1 MQINNNY
8 KVKMVG
14 LILGLIQLS
23 CSTGKEINEDYYLNK
38 EFIGKEFNNVSLG
51 VLTEDIDPDTINY
64 HDIQTEYLSRF
75 YFLKDFREQFP
86 VGMTYYSN
94 FDNVQWVFYNPMD
107 FNNSKE
113 YSYLDEKGIEKYFDL
128 PNSMEHL
135 KKENNFD
142 YLMYFESLTIYQ
154 RDNSKKSDLKS
165 GDKKYNIALTAK
177 YIIWDNQNLTLVTR
191 NQIYITSEFDNLFE
205 RWSFKNTI
213 MKLSSM
219 IIDDLPMFKR

>member
-1 MQINNNY
+1 
-8 KVKMVG
+8 
-14 LILGLIQLS
+14 
-23 CSTGKEINEDYYLNK
+23 
-38 EFIGKEFNNVSLG
+38 
-51 VLTEDIDPDTINY
+51 
-64 HDIQTEYLSRF
+64 
-75 YFLKDFREQFP
+75 
-86 VGMTYYSN
+86 
-94 FDNVQWVFYNPMD
+94 
-107 FNNSKE
+107 
-113 YSYLDEKGIEKYFDL
+113 
-128 PNSMEHL
+128 MEHL

-219 IIDDLPMFKR
+219 IIDDLPIFKR